1 MTMRKFTAVFLCALI
16 LFQVFP
22 AVIFGSTVFEARAEE
37 VLSQPLSLENGE
49 SDEIE
54 ETPAPPIEPTT
65 EPGSEPKPPDGEP
78 GQMEEATPQPVM
90 ETAPPTGEPAL
101 PGNTP
106 QVTESGIPPES
117 IEDTALQAINEPAP
131 TDELTPV
138 PSLNPDIKNETSPEP
153 ISEPIIQRKPSKSL
167 PTGASGTVSMFKI
180 LMVEVP
186 STLVSSIALKT
197 PEYINLTQGDSP
209 LIRAE
214 VQTSGGNGQLLYAFD
229 LYKDGQIIEYMATY
243 GNEPF
248 KEFTVTQPGRYHV
261 LGFVYERETGTE
273 QVRQSEYIG
282 VSKLDVSAIKPNTS
296 SAKVGDNITWSVT
309 PSGATGKL
317 IYAFSVQYV
326 NGEYS
331 FSIESGKITEGR
343 FSVQA
348 PLPATYRAKVDVY
361 EPDIHPGVS
370 LSLES
375 IPGDNV
381 LVSNPDNK
389 VVIDSVEADN
399 ASAMI
404 GEEIVWSV
412 RAGGGTGVFDYKYQ
426 VYAGDTSLIETG
438 WGPEN
443 YYRYIPTRSGLY
455 RVVAIVRNRVYPSD
469 VCSLQGDVVGVS
481 GLCLE
486 SVTSNKT
493 AAYEGD
499 SVTWTANS
507 IGGSGIVHVVMQLI
521 KDEKVLS
528 EAAPS
533 NNTALCTFLLTEPGS
548 YQAKASISDDYTSYS
563 LDSEAIPVTKRPGAA
578 ITKTEAVNGSSIKI
592 TWKAVPGA
600 TGYILHRSNSKTGAY
615 TSVYT
620 GSALSRTD
628 TGRTPGIPYYYKVSS
643 YKAVSGITYSGDFG
657 PTAIAVALAKPA
669 TPTAAV
675 SSRTSVKVSWNKVT
689 GASGY
694 ELWRSTSAGG
704 TYSKVYRGTALSFAN
719 KSLTANKTYYYK
731 VKAYKLVGTTSYY
744 SPLSAYRSV
753 KPR

>member
-1 MTMRKFTAVFLCALI
+1 MTMRKFTAMFLCALI

-54 ETPAPPIEPTT
+54 EIQAPPIEPTT
-65 EPGSEPKPPDGEP
+65 KPGSEPQSPDGELE
-78 GQMEEATPQPVM
+78 QMEEAASQPVM
-90 ETAPPTGEPAL
+90 ETAPPAGEPAL
-101 PGNTP
+101 PVYTP
-106 QVTESGIPPES
+106 QGTIDVPTLVLDDEAAP
-117 IEDTALQAINEPAP
+117 QATSEPASTEEP
-131 TDELTPV
+131 TPTSD
-138 PSLNPDIKNETSPEP
+138 LNPNTKEDGDPEP
-153 ISEPIIQRKPSKSL
+153 TPEPIIQRNPSKSL
-167 PTGASGTVSMFKI
+167 PTGTAGTVSMFKM
-180 LMVEVP
+180 LMAEVP

-197 PEYINLTQGDSP
+197 PEYINLAQGDSP

-214 VQTSGGNGQLLYAFD
+214 VQTFGGNGQLLYAFD
-229 LYKDGQIIEYMATY
+229 LYKDGQIIEYMTAY
-243 GNEPF
+243 GDESF

-261 LGFVYERETGTE
+261 LGFVYEPATGSE
-273 QVRQSEYIG
+273 QIRQSEYIG
-282 VSKLDVSAIKPNTS
+282 VSKLNVSAISPDKRI
-296 SAKVGDNITWSVT
+296 AKVSDIITWTVT
-309 PSGATGKL
+309 TSGATGKL
-317 IYAFSVQYV
+317 ICAFSVQYL

-361 EPDIHPGVS
+361 EPDIYPGVS
-370 LSLES
+370 VSLES
-375 IPGDNV
+375 IPGDDV
-381 LVSNPDNK
+381 LVNNPDNK
-389 VVIDSVEADN
+389 IVIDSVEADN

-426 VYAGDTSLIETG
+426 LYAGDTSLIETG
-438 WGPEN
+438 WGPES

-469 VCSLQGDVVGVS
+469 ICSLQGDVVGVS

-507 IGGSGIVHVVMQLI
+507 IGGSGTVHVVMQLI
-521 KDEKVLS
+521 KDGKVLS
-528 EAAPS
+528 EMAPS

-615 TSVYT
+615 TRVYT

-643 YKAVSGITYSGDFG
+643 YKTVSGIMYSGDFG
-657 PTAIAVALAKPA
+657 PTAVAVALAKPA

-675 SSRTSVKVSWNKVT
+675 SSKTSVKVSWKKVT

-704 TYSKVYRGTALSFAN
+704 TYSRVYRGTALSFAN

-731 VKAYKLVGTTSYY
+731 IKAYKLVGTTSYY

-753 KPR
+753 RPR